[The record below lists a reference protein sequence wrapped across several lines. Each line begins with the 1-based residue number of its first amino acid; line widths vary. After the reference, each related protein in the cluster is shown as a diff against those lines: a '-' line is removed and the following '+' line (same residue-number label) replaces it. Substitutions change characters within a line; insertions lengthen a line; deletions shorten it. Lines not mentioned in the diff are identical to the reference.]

1 MQAFF
6 KQYPDAGAGEMSRVR
21 AIENVQNN
29 INWANT
35 YLNDV
40 SSWLKNQIKKT

>member
-6 KQYPDAGAGEMSRVR
+6 KQYPEAGAGEMSRVR

-29 INWANT
+29 INWTNSH
-35 YLNDV
+35 LNSV
-40 SSWLKNQIKKT
+40 SSWLKDQLKKI